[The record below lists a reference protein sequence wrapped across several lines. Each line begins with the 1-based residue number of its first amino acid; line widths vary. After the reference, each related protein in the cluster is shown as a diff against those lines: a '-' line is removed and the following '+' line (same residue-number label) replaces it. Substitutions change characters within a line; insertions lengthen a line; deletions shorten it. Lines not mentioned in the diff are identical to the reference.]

1 MTERFLDFKLER
13 PLAFLDLETTGRDPR
28 TDRIVELAV
37 IKFATAEDP
46 TRFRHFKADGQPV
59 RFCHRLDPTIPIP
72 AGATDVHGITDAD
85 VVGMPTFRAIAHQLG
100 RFLEGCDLAGYHIKR
115 FDLPLLMAEFKRA
128 KVAFTL
134 EGRWILD
141 LMQVFHLREPRD
153 LGAAVRFFAGREHDG
168 AHGALADATTTA
180 DVLEGMLA
188 RYGDL
193 PRTVDGL
200 HGLTA
205 GVDIEGKFTRDSGRF
220 VLAFGKHQGRG
231 LDEVARDD
239 PGYLKWMLGL
249 ELLADAR
256 GLVVAALAS
265 RKAS

>member
-1 MTERFLDFKLER
+1 MTERFLDLKLER

-37 IKFATAEDP
+37 LKFAPAEDP
-46 TRFRHFKADGQPV
+46 TRFRHFKPDGQRV
-59 RFCHRLDPTIPIP
+59 RLCHRVDPMIPIP
-72 AGATDVHGITDAD
+72 TGASDIHGITDAD
-85 VVGMPTFRAIAHQLG
+85 VVGKPTFRAIAHQLD
-100 RFLEGCDLAGYHIKR
+100 RFLEDCDLAGYHLKR
-115 FDLPLLMAEFKRA
+115 FDLPLLMGEFKGTG
-128 KVAFTL
+128 VAFTL
-134 EGRWILD
+134 EGRSILY
-141 LMQVFHLREPRD
+141 LMQMYHLREPRN
-153 LGAAVRFFAGREHDG
+153 LEAAVRFYAERDHAG
-168 AHGALADATTTA
+168 AHGALADATATA

-188 RYGDL
+188 RYPDL
-193 PRTVDGL
+193 PRTVAEL

-205 GVDIEGKFTRDSGRF
+205 GVDIEGKFTREGDRI
-220 VLAFGKHQGRG
+220 VLAFGKHQGRP

-265 RKAS
+265 RRAS